1 MFVSFKNILCR
12 ILQAA
17 SGADF
22 QRRMSTIAV
31 PQEERFGEKEG
42 ERELLENLV
51 SISVNV
57 SVRVST
63 LLIAV
68 MVK

>member
-42 ERELLENLV
+42 ERELLENL
-51 SISVNV
+51 
-57 SVRVST
+57 
-63 LLIAV
+63 
-68 MVK
+68 